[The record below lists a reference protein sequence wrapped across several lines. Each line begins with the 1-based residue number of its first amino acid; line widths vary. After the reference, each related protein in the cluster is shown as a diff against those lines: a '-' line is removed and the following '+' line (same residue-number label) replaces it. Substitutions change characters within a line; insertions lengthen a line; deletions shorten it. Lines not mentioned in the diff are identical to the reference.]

1 MTIACTR
8 CGAKQEGDI
17 ILPNIAFK
25 FKHIKGCGWGLGPL
39 AIIPSAKKMEKL
51 KIETIETSNFT
62 TTGPNE
68 IIVEVKEPKGE
79 KTKVFGNTFSQK
91 D

>member
-25 FKHIKGCGWGLGPL
+25 FKHIKGCGHGLGPL
-39 AIIPSAKKMEKL
+39 AIIPSAKKMEKP
-51 KIETIETSNFT
+51 KIDTIKTSNFT
-62 TTGPNE
+62 TTKPNE
-68 IIVEVKEPKGE
+68 IVVEVKKE
-79 KTKVFGNTFSQK
+79 KTKVFGNNK
-91 D
+91 

>member
-8 CGAKQEGDI
+8 CGAKQDGDI

-25 FKHIKGCGWGLGPL
+25 FKHNKGCGWGLGPL
-39 AIIPSAKKMEKL
+39 AIIPSAKKMEKP
-51 KIETIETSNFT
+51 KIDTVETPNFAT
-62 TTGPNE
+62 TEHHE
-68 IIVEVKEPKGE
+68 IFVEVKEHK
-79 KTKVFGNTFSQK
+79 KSKQNNFSQK